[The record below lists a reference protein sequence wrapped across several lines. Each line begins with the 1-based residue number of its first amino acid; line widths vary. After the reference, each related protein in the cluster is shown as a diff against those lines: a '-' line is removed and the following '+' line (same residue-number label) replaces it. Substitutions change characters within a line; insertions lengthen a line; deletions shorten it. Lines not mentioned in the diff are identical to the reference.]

1 MTTYNPDSEQ
11 TAKSF
16 EDKWNHHAGDYF
28 EATLNENLDIYQ
40 WIMRRNGF
48 DDPQTFAGWFQ
59 QQSAILDA
67 GCGNGRITKLIAS
80 ATDDK
85 VRIVGVDL
93 VAHNV
98 ASQNL
103 ASFKNVEI
111 FQGDLLGE
119 LNFLGRFSLIYC
131 QEVLHHTPDPRSAFL
146 NLASLLDDQGE
157 IAIYVYKKKGPLRE
171 FADDY
176 IREQI
181 SSLDFDQS
189 LVSMRQVTEFARV
202 LRGLDIEIDVPSVDL
217 LEISA
222 GKQKL
227 HDVIYNFMFKNF
239 WNDDLTFD
247 ENVGVNYDWYHPS
260 TCSRHTLEEVLRWYE
275 DAELD
280 VIHKVVDPYGIT
292 IRGVRRSSVG

>member
-1 MTTYNPDSEQ
+1 MTNYNPNTEQ

-16 EDKWNHHAGDYF
+16 EDKWNFHADDYF
-28 EATLNENLDIYQ
+28 DATLNSNLDIYQ

-48 DDPQTFAGWFQ
+48 DNPQTFAKWFNDQ
-59 QQSAILDA
+59 DSILDA

-80 ATDDK
+80 AVNDS
-85 VRIVGVDL
+85 VRVVGVDL
-93 VAHNV
+93 VSHIV

-103 ASFKNVEI
+103 ESFKNVEV

-119 LNFLGRFSLIYC
+119 LSFLGTFSLIYC
-131 QEVLHHTPDPRSAFL
+131 QEVLHHTPDPKAAFL
-146 NLASLLDDQGE
+146 NLTTLLARGGE

-181 SSLDFDQS
+181 SSLGFEQS
-189 LVSMRQVTEFARV
+189 LVSMRQITEFARI
-202 LRGLDIEIDVPSVDL
+202 LRSLDIEIDVPNVDL
-217 LEISA
+217 LEISS

-227 HDVIYNFMFKNF
+227 HDIIYNFMFKNF
-239 WNDDLTFD
+239 WSNDLSFD

-260 TCSRHTLEEVLRWYE
+260 TCSRHNLDEVLEWFDE
-275 DAELD
+275 AKLD
-280 VIHKVVDPYGIT
+280 VVHQAVDPYGIT
-292 IRGVRRSSVG
+292 IRGSRRLSAR